1 MSPLKMHRVLLKSL
15 LAIGLLGV
23 AANSEARTIAIRI
36 GHQSM
41 CTDTY
46 PGGVVIKNLHL
57 LQKFLPTTGRY
68 QGVHYHIV
76 WRDYSSGA
84 PITNMMI
91 ANKLDFGVMGDYPL
105 VVNGAKFQALRG
117 ERSLLVSGT
126 AYNADGAGNGIVV
139 PTSSGVYTLRGLE
152 GKTIGVPV
160 GSAAW
165 GMLYKA
171 AQDAGLKITDFH
183 IANQSPMAGITSIAA
198 NKVAAHADFC
208 PMSEYM
214 EYKGTGRMIYSGA
227 ETGVP
232 YLHGVVVRQAFAR
245 RYPAV
250 VVAYLEALIT
260 ADRWIAA
267 NPLRAARL
275 MSKWTMIPKEVLY
288 LYYSKG
294 GYLTPDPTLKP
305 QWVKTLAYDHSI
317 LARYSQVGPLDFGKW
332 VQDGYLRTAYRKL
345 GLNYDRQLGMIYQQK
360 HNIHRD
366 PEIWVKHEGIKRY
379 PDVQAMIVGLSRLKA
394 AGKTINTSYVYDAHS
409 GLKLFGTV
417 SFFVRAHN
425 RIVATYMRR
434 DEAQRAA
441 AHLHGAVLDYAQA
454 VALHTAVLARPIML
468 TQAKP

>member
-1 MSPLKMHRVLLKSL
+1 MKQIAQKCL
-15 LAIGLLGV
+15 LAAGLLGAV
-23 AANSEARTIAIRI
+23 SAQARTIDIRI

-57 LQKFLPTTGRY
+57 LQKFLPTTGPY
-68 QGVHYHIV
+68 QNVTYHIV

-91 ANKLDFGVMGDYPL
+91 AGKLDFGVMGDYPL
-105 VVNGAKFQALRG
+105 VVNGAKFQQLRNQ
-117 ERSLLVSGT
+117 RSELITGT

-139 PTSSGVYTLRGLE
+139 PTASNVYSLRGLQ
-152 GKTIGVPV
+152 GKTISVPI

-171 AQDAGLKITDFH
+171 AQDEGLKISDFH

-227 ETGVP
+227 QTGVP
-232 YLHGVVVRQAFAR
+232 YLHGVVVRQAFAQR
-245 RYPAV
+245 NPEV

-267 NPLRAARL
+267 NPLRASRL

-294 GYLTPDPTLKP
+294 GYLTPDPTLKA
-305 QWVKTLAYDHSI
+305 QWVKTLEYDHSI
-317 LARYSQVGPLDFGKW
+317 LAKYSQVGPLDFGQW
-332 VQDGYLRTAYRKL
+332 VNDHYLRTAYQKL
-345 GLNYDRQLGMIYQQK
+345 GFNYGQQLAQVYQQK
-360 HNIHRD
+360 NNIHRD
-366 PEIWVKHEGIKRY
+366 PEIWVKGEGIKRFANL
-379 PDVQAMIVGLSRLKA
+379 QAMLSGLARLKA
-394 AGKTINTSYVYDAHS
+394 AGKTINTTYVYDAHS

-417 SFFVRAHN
+417 SFYVQAHGHV
-425 RIVATYMRR
+425 VASFMRR
-434 DEAQRAA
+434 REALRAA
-441 AHLHGAVLDYAQA
+441 GPMHGVVLNYAAVT
-454 VALHTAVLARPIML
+454 ALHTAALPAPVVLARATP
-468 TQAKP
+468 